1 MLSYLLIL
9 TQGPVAAPGS
19 LRPGVPP
26 VIGLRWKRMIKRK
39 ERITIKTIGGEEICL
54 KKKSELSGDESL
66 SRLGTAG

>member
-19 LRPGVPP
+19 LHPGVPP

-39 ERITIKTIGGEEICL
+39 ERITIKTIGGEEIC
-54 KKKSELSGDESL
+54 
-66 SRLGTAG
+66 